1 MKLWNNTYTK
11 NELMRYVGDASQA
24 FGIRRAVLDDGPGRG
39 MRVIDVNTGGG
50 LEFTVLPDR
59 GMDIAW
65 CRYKGLPM
73 GFISKTGAVHPAL
86 CGYGGNQFLRG
97 FTAGLLTT
105 CGYTHMG
112 SACTDEG
119 QALGLHGRATQLP
132 AAELNTEH
140 RWEGDSCALRVIGFM
155 REAAV
160 FDENIKLSREISA
173 QAGGS
178 TIAIADTVEN
188 CGFERQPLM
197 LLYHVNFGHPLVGPA
212 TRFVA
217 NAQGMRPRDAEAE
230 KGADSFAAFHAPRHG
245 YAEQVFYHSLTQD
258 ADGRVAA
265 GLHNPDL
272 GVAANLRF
280 YKSEL
285 PYFIQ
290 WKQLGEGDYTCGLEP
305 ATWYP
310 EGRGE
315 ARRRGELTFIE
326 PGETK
331 RFRLEIEFAELNG

>member
-1 MKLWNNTYTK
+1 MKLWNQDYTRDD
-11 NELMRYVGDASQA
+11 LMRYVGDQTQA

-39 MRVIDVNTGGG
+39 MRVLDVDTGGG

-73 GFISKTGAVHPAL
+73 GFVSKTGPKHPAL
-86 CGYGGNQFLRG
+86 CSYGGNSFLRG

-112 SACTDEG
+112 ATSVDEG
-119 QALGLHGRATQLP
+119 TPLGLHGHATTLP
-132 AAELNTEH
+132 AEDLNTESV
-140 RWEGDSCALRVIGFM
+140 WKDGGCTLRMTGAM

-160 FDENIKLSREISA
+160 FAENIRLSREITA

-178 TIAIADTVEN
+178 TIHIVDRVEN
-188 CGFERQPLM
+188 CGFDRQPLM
-197 LLYHVNFGHPLVGPA
+197 LLYHVNFGHPLVAPA

-217 NAQGMRPRDAEAE
+217 ESLGMRPRDAEAE
-230 KGADSFAAFHAPRHG
+230 KGVDSFADFHAPQHG
-245 YAEQVFYHSLTQD
+245 YAEQVFYHDLTPD
-258 ADGRVAA
+258 ADGRVCA
-265 GLHNPDL
+265 GLHNPAL

-280 YKSEL
+280 YKAEL
-285 PYFIQ
+285 PKMIQ

-310 EGRGE
+310 EGRAE
-315 ARRRGELTFIE
+315 ARRKGELDYIE
-326 PGETK
+326 PGEVK
-331 RFRLEIEFAELNG
+331 LFRLDIEFADL